1 MRVPDDVIVKRLEV
15 DADSHGFRLDRFI
28 QRSIPRLSRS
38 RIHRILHEVRID
50 GVPADKPSRRVYAGS
65 VVEIHRP
72 APREPEVPRHFEVLH
87 DDAWMLAIDKPS
99 GLPMHTTARFYR
111 NTLTALLRERYP
123 GEPLQLAHRID
134 KETSG
139 ALLVARGPHAKA
151 RIQRAFLA
159 GAVDKRY
166 LAIVRGTPP
175 EGEISVPLRLDPRSR
190 TRVRMQVV
198 ASGTPGALTA
208 CTALR
213 VVERVGE
220 LSLIE
225 CRLIASGRQHQIRVH
240 LAHLGC
246 ALVGDKLYGPP
257 GEDALFMQLCDLERE
272 GREAEAR
279 VIAAERLGLGR
290 HALHAS
296 LLGLPH
302 PGSGAWIEIHAPL
315 PADLRGLLGR

>member
-1 MRVPDDVIVKRLEV
+1 MAEDVIVKRLEV

-28 QRSIPRLSRS
+28 QRNIPRLSRS

-72 APREPEVPRHFEVLH
+72 APREPEVPRHFEVLS

-139 ALLVARGPHAKA
+139 VLLVARGPDAKA
-151 RIQRAFLA
+151 RIQRAFLG

-166 LAIVRGTPP
+166 LAVVRGTPP
-175 EGEISVPLRLDPRSR
+175 EGELHAALRLDPRSK
-190 TRVRMQVV
+190 TKVRMQVV
-198 ASGTPGALTA
+198 AAGTPGALGA
-208 CTALR
+208 CTSVR

-220 LSLIE
+220 LSLVE

-257 GEDALFMQLCDLERE
+257 GDDALFMQLCDLERD
-272 GREAEAR
+272 GRQAEAR
-279 VIAAERLGLGR
+279 AIATERLGLDR

-302 PGSGAWIEIHAPL
+302 PETGEWVEIRAPL
-315 PADLRGLLGR
+315 PPDLRTLLARR